1 MQILTKQKILIIDDD
16 EILCNVLGE
25 ELEEENYSVT
35 CSFSGKE
42 GLAKLKLERYD
53 LILLD
58 YQMPE
63 MDGYEVLQEIRI
75 IYPSLPVIIITANR
89 DVDTIKKFELKGI
102 SDLVNKP
109 FEFEDL
115 LTRIKKCIIKT

>member
-1 MQILTKQKILIIDDD
+1 MQISTEPKILIIDDD
-16 EILCNVLGE
+16 ETLCTVIGE
-25 ELEEENYSVT
+25 ELEQENYNVT

-53 LILLD
+53 LVLLD

-75 IYPSLPVIIITANR
+75 IYPLLPVIIITANK
-89 DVDTIKKFELKGI
+89 DIDIIKKFEVKGI

-109 FEFEDL
+109 FEFEEL
-115 LTRIKKCIIKT
+115 LARIQKCILKT